1 MTAPQ
6 QFTIHEYAEK
16 VGVTSNTIRN
26 RIVRS
31 QADPVGMIKNKN
43 GSITYIYSGIDLKA
57 CMHNY
62 KKKDREPIEITN
74 PMCKFLSVPLNPVG
88 KWYGFN
94 TCAI

>member
-6 QFTIHEYAEK
+6 QYTIHEYAEK

-26 RIVRS
+26 RIMRS
-31 QADPVGMIKNKN
+31 QADPVDMIKNKN
-43 GSITYIYSGIDLKA
+43 GSITYIYSIIDLKA
-57 CMHNY
+57 CM
-62 KKKDREPIEITN
+62 KKKEPIEITN

-94 TCAI
+94 T